1 MTIPEI
7 LELLAQRQPLND
19 EQADFMFTKLMGGN
33 LTEGQ
38 TGALLM
44 GLRAKGEDSTDL
56 AAGVRAVVSHAKKI
70 PGFDGS
76 RSEPVVD
83 TCGTGGDG
91 QCSFNNSTAVSLFL
105 ADMGY
110 TIAKHGNRALS
121 SSCGSADALEALGI
135 PLEQTPEEAAD
146 GLAKFNFAFLF
157 APAYHPAFKFVMPVR
172 QQLGIRTLF
181 NFMGPLTNPAR
192 PSHQLIG
199 VGAPDKL
206 ELMGETLLLTGVKR
220 ALIFSGAG
228 GFDELTTWGVNRGYL
243 IHDGIMEKTSV
254 NPEQL
259 GFPQARSKGCGG
271 LRQGRRRGQTEGNP
285 GRERPQG
292 NDGHGGPQSGRVP
305 QSSGPGL
312 HERMRRHG
320 PRRGKHRTYQRNSVC
335 WINSEKRNNSK

>member
-1 MTIPEI
+1 MTITISEV
-7 LELLAQRQPLND
+7 LELLAQKNSLSD
-19 EQADFMFTKLMGGN
+19 EQANFMFSQLMDGN
-33 LTEGQ
+33 MTEGQ

-56 AAGVRAVVSHAKKI
+56 AAGVRAVVAHAKKI
-70 PGFDGS
+70 PGFDGT
-76 RSEPVVD
+76 REEPVVD

-135 PLEQTPEEAAD
+135 PLEQTPEEAAA
-146 GLAKFNFAFLF
+146 GLAKYNFAFLF

-206 ELMGETLLLTGVKR
+206 ELMGETLLLTGVKK

-228 GFDELTTWGVNRGYL
+228 GFDELTTWGVNRGH
-243 IHDGIMEKTSV
+243 IIRDGVMEKTAID
-254 NPEQL
+254 PAQL
-259 GFPQARSKGCGG
+259 GFTAHDPKDVRVDGKDDAVAKLREILAGNGPQAMMDMVALNLAGCLHLLDKGSMRECADIARDVVNQG
-271 LRQGRRRGQTEGNP
+271 LQKGIPYAG
-285 GRERPQG
+285 
-292 NDGHGGPQSGRVP
+292 
-305 QSSGPGL
+305 
-312 HERMRRHG
+312 
-320 PRRGKHRTYQRNSVC
+320 
-335 WINSEKRNNSK
+335 